1 MQSQKPKNNHIKLR
15 AYAKINP
22 SLKVAGKRADGY
34 HDIDSIMQSVSL
46 HDEVEVR
53 EAPTGVSVKCSPAI
67 AENIAEKAAK
77 LFLDEIKLVKGVEI
91 SIKKHIP
98 VASGLGGGS
107 ANAAAA
113 IIGIDH
119 VLGLNLHRNKLMEIG
134 AKIGSDVPF
143 CIVGG
148 TCRVTGRGDKVEK
161 ANPHSSAAF
170 ILVIPKF
177 EVPTGS
183 VYEEFDRVGA
193 GKNGN
198 DLELAASKLFP
209 EIKNIKDSL
218 VKATGGNWK
227 MSGSG
232 PSLFMEL
239 SDISESEKHVEAIR
253 KLGLEFHVVKRM
265 DSGVETIN

>member
-1 MQSQKPKNNHIKLR
+1 MQSQKAKNNHIKLR
-15 AYAKINP
+15 AYAKINL
-22 SLKVAGKRADGY
+22 SLKVTGKRADGY
-34 HDIDSIMQSVSL
+34 HNIDSIMQSVSL

-53 EAPTGVSVKCSPAI
+53 EIPSGIKVKCSPDI
-67 AENIAEKAAK
+67 AENIAEKAAT
-77 LFLDEIKLVKGVEI
+77 LLLEEIKLVKGVEI

-107 ANAAAA
+107 ADAAAA
-113 IIGIDH
+113 IIGMDH
-119 VLGLNLHRNKLMEIG
+119 VLGLNLHKTKLMEIG

-148 TCRVTGRGDKVEK
+148 TCRVAGRGEKVEK
-161 ANPHSSAAF
+161 TNPHSSAAF
-170 ILVIPKF
+170 ILVIPKL
-177 EVPTGS
+177 EVSTKA
-183 VYEEFDRVGA
+183 VYDEFDKMGA

-198 DLELAASKLFP
+198 DLELAATKLFP
-209 EIKNIKDSL
+209 EIKKIKDSL

-239 SDISESEKHVEAIR
+239 MDMSDAEKHVD
-253 KLGLEFHVVKRM
+253 KLKGFEYHIVKRM
-265 DSGVETIN
+265 DLGVETIN